1 MLVPFK
7 AGFPIAMDNNYLK
20 IRLAALHKNEI
31 KNEIKRRIIERIE
44 RFK

>member
-7 AGFPIAMDNNYLK
+7 AGLQTIEDNNYLE
-20 IRLAALHKNEI
+20 IRLAALHKKEKRK
-31 KNEIKRRIIERIE
+31 KNEIERIIV